1 MVMGVLLTEKK
12 RTKRVRELKMR
23 RSPFFIILVFLLFTG
38 FFGQF
43 LCVSVLMKMDNIIAK
58 HG

>member
-1 MVMGVLLTEKK
+1 MGVLLTEKK

>member
-12 RTKRVRELKMR
+12 RTKRVRELKMKR
-23 RSPFFIILVFLLFTG
+23 LPFFIILVFLTG

-43 LCVSVLMKMDNIIAK
+43 LCVLVLMKMDNIIAK